1 MHTSISNTYLRGY
14 LNTFQVGLNDSRSI
28 ISVSELTLWL
38 LMKEW
43 TIINRTTSILY
54 DFGIQINDAAF
65 FDY

>member
-1 MHTSISNTYLRGY
+1 MHSSISNTYLRCY
-14 LNTFQVGLNDSRSI
+14 LNSFQVGLNDSRSN
-28 ISVSELTLWL
+28 ISVGELSLWL